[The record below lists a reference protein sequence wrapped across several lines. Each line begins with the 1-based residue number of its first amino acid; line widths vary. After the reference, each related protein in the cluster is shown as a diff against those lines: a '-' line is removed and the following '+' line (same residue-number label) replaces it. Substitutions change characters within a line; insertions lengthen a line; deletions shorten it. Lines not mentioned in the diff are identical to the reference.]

1 MQLQPIN
8 GMPDYLMFREGYT
21 KQKADEIKGADVKKT
36 ANELAEEQKQI
47 FLKLLIK
54 EIQYQNPLDP
64 MGNSDFVAQL
74 ATFSTLEELGRI
86 STVLEESKIATE
98 QLNRGIQQ
106 SMVVNLFGKS
116 AEAPTGYLE
125 LSESG
130 GETTLSY
137 MLEGPAETVS
147 LDIFD
152 EVGTLVRSLYA
163 DGTQNAGRH
172 TIDWNGISYDGSDS
186 LPGVY
191 NFEVRATDASGEDV
205 EAYGITEGIV
215 SGIRYK
221 DGQALVML
229 GNIPVPYSDINVIKA
244 SE

>member
-1 MQLQPIN
+1 MQLQPTN
-8 GMPDYLMFREGYT
+8 GMPDYLMVREGYT

-54 EIQYQNPLDP
+54 EIQYQNPMEP

-98 QLNRGIQQ
+98 QLNRGMQQ

-116 AEAPTGYLE
+116 AEAPTGYME
-125 LSESG
+125 LSESVE
-130 GETTLSY
+130 ETTLSY
-137 MLEGPAETVS
+137 MLEGPAEKVS

-152 EVGTLVRSLYA
+152 ETGTLVRSLYA
-163 DGTQNAGRH
+163 DGTQSAGRY
-172 TIDWNGISYDGSDS
+172 TIEWDGMSYDGSES